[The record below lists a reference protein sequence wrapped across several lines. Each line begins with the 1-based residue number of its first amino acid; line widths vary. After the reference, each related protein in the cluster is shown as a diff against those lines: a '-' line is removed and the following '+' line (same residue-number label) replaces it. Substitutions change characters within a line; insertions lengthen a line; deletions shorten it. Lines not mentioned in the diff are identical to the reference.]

1 MEMIS
6 INVHWWFSFA
16 EEKST
21 NSRRVCEQGSHRPV
35 SHQQSHCTRADR
47 HSNRDLAMSRSNI
60 SSSFSLDA
68 VNDLRNSA
76 PGAKWLNTKLSSRR
90 TANRCE
96 AGIEGET
103 NRGLNIFTQ
112 RRGPRRVARGSLE
125 VNDLRGAERARWA
138 VIFKSCG
145 MTADEERNTIYF
157 SFNHLKKNER
167 LSINSLMYL
176 NESSAGVYNTDK
188 YYNHI

>member
-1 MEMIS
+1 M
-6 INVHWWFSFA
+6 
-16 EEKST
+16 
-21 NSRRVCEQGSHRPV
+21 
-35 SHQQSHCTRADR
+35 
-47 HSNRDLAMSRSNI
+47 
-60 SSSFSLDA
+60 
-68 VNDLRNSA
+68 
-76 PGAKWLNTKLSSRR
+76 
-90 TANRCE
+90 
-96 AGIEGET
+96 
-103 NRGLNIFTQ
+103 
-112 RRGPRRVARGSLE
+112 ARGSLE

-157 SFNHLKKNER
+157 SLNHLKKNER